1 MIVLATEERALAEL
15 EKDLSREPALAAVA
29 RLFAWPAP
37 STSAGPPVPPARRR
51 PRRWVLVVASLLAAL
66 GVAGAV
72 VAGVWAPPVVVV
84 AGAVVAIC
92 GSSALAVELFGTDGL
107 RRRGSEPTAAPAVP
121 RKAM

>member
-29 RLFAWPAP
+29 QLFPWPPP
-37 STSAGPPVPPARRR
+37 STSAGPAPAHRR
-51 PRRWVLVVASLLAAL
+51 PRPWVLVVASLLAAL

-107 RRRGSEPTAAPAVP
+107 RRRGSEPAAAPAVA